1 MGTYC
6 LTPAKQFIVQQE
18 KVQLFCPL
26 EGGVLVCPILDDPG
40 NDTGADDAVVRT
52 QLQVH
57 NGGELCPHKREQSLA
72 GHATSFLV
80 L

>member
-1 MGTYC
+1 VGTYC
-6 LTPAKQFIVQQE
+6 LTPSKQLIVRQE

-26 EGGVLVCPILDDPG
+26 EGDVLVFPILDDPG
-40 NDTGADDAVVRT
+40 NDGGADDAFVRT
-52 QLQVH
+52 HLQVH

-72 GHATSFLV
+72 GHVTSFLV

>member
-1 MGTYC
+1 
-6 LTPAKQFIVQQE
+6 
-18 KVQLFCPL
+18 
-26 EGGVLVCPILDDPG
+26 
-40 NDTGADDAVVRT
+40 VRT

-72 GHATSFLV
+72 GYVTSFLV